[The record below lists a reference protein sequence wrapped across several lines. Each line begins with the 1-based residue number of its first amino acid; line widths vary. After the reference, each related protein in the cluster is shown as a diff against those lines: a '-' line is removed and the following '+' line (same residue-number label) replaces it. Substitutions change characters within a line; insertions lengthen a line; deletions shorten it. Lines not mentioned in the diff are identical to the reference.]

1 MICMENLIYLKS
13 LKIIGDS
20 VDFENNETL
29 HFTASFSKIVDWQ
42 IRIHGLTSGSVKIIS
57 GKSNEINLSNSRW
70 DGSSTD
76 LPFLFLMK
84 TVMWNLLLKHM
95 MIL

>member
-1 MICMENLIYLKS
+1 MYGELDIVEGL
-13 LKIIGDS
+13 IIGDS
-20 VDFENNETL
+20 VDFENNENSP
-29 HFTASFSKIVDWQ
+29 FYGFFSKIVDWQ
-42 IRIHGLTSGSVKIIS
+42 IRIQGLTSGSVKIIS

-84 TVMWNLLLKHM
+84 IVM
-95 MIL
+95 